1 MRPSG
6 GSSTRLPSDPPVCQ
20 VIAMY
25 DYAAAN
31 QDELSFSK
39 GQLINIW
46 DKTNPDWWKGEV
58 QGVTGLL
65 PTNYVKM
72 TTDSDP
78 SQQCEFLFASSFGLM
93 EKQPHAVTETRR
105 GCGREGRLLS
115 DVAALTHRRWLSVR
129 VRAWSRRR

>member
-1 MRPSG
+1 
-6 GSSTRLPSDPPVCQ
+6 
-20 VIAMY
+20 MY

-39 GQLINIW
+39 GQLINIL

-58 QGVTGLL
+58 KGVTGLL

-78 SQQCEFLFASSFGLM
+78 SQQCEFLFRSSFGLI
-93 EKQPHAVTETRR
+93 ETATRVAAVTVIRHD
-105 GCGREGRLLS
+105 CGHRGRLTAPT
-115 DVAALTHRRWLSVR
+115 VV
-129 VRAWSRRR
+129 

>member
-6 GSSTRLPSDPPVCQ
+6 GSSARLPSDPPVCQ

-39 GQLINIW
+39 GQLINVW

-93 EKQPHAVTETRR
+93 ESGRTRSRETRR
-105 GCGREGRLLS
+105 GREGRLLS
-115 DVAALTHRRWLSVR
+115 DVAALTRRRWLSVR
-129 VRAWSRRR
+129 VRARSRRR

>member
-1 MRPSG
+1 
-6 GSSTRLPSDPPVCQ
+6 
-20 VIAMY
+20 MY

-39 GQLINIW
+39 GQLINIL

-58 QGVTGLL
+58 KGVTGLL

-78 SQQCEFLFASSFGLM
+78 SQQCEFLFPSSFGLI
-93 EKQPHAVTETRR
+93 ETATRDGDETRLWPQR
-105 GCGREGRLLS
+105 STDGADCC
-115 DVAALTHRRWLSVR
+115 LTWLP
-129 VRAWSRRR
+129 

>member
-1 MRPSG
+1 
-6 GSSTRLPSDPPVCQ
+6 
-20 VIAMY
+20 MY

-78 SQQCEFLFASSFGLM
+78 SQQCEFLFASFFGLM
-93 EKQPHAVTETRR
+93 ESSRTRSRGDGDETRP
-105 GCGREGRLLS
+105 
-115 DVAALTHRRWLSVR
+115 RRSTV
-129 VRAWSRRR
+129 V

>member
-1 MRPSG
+1 
-6 GSSTRLPSDPPVCQ
+6 
-20 VIAMY
+20 MY

-39 GQLINIW
+39 GQLINIL

-58 QGVTGLL
+58 KGVTGLL

-78 SQQCEFLFASSFGLM
+78 SQQCEFLFCSSLGLF
-93 EKQPHAVTETRR
+93 ETATRVAAMMVMRR
-105 GCGREGRLLS
+105 NCGHKGRLTAPT
-115 DVAALTHRRWLSVR
+115 VV
-129 VRAWSRRR
+129 

>member
-1 MRPSG
+1 
-6 GSSTRLPSDPPVCQ
+6 
-20 VIAMY
+20 MY

-39 GQLINIW
+39 GQLINIL

-58 QGVTGLL
+58 KGVTGLL

-78 SQQCEFLFASSFGLM
+78 SQQCEFLFLLLWFDWNSHGGCSDGD
-93 EKQPHAVTETRR
+93 ETRLWPQR
-105 GCGREGRLLS
+105 STDSADCCLTWLL
-115 DVAALTHRRWLSVR
+115 
-129 VRAWSRRR
+129 

>member
-1 MRPSG
+1 M
-6 GSSTRLPSDPPVCQ
+6 CQ

-25 DYAAAN
+25 DYTAAN

-39 GQLINIW
+39 GQLINIL

-58 QGVTGLL
+58 NGVTGLL

-78 SQQCEFLFASSFGLM
+78 SQQCEFLIPLLRSEHSHTCGGYG
-93 EKQPHAVTETRR
+93 ETVTRHD
-105 GCGREGRLLS
+105 CGRKGRPTVTSLKHRLMRLPW
-115 DVAALTHRRWLSVR
+115 LTAGGSVSMSGHGD
-129 VRAWSRRR
+129 ADGKL